1 MAAQGFDPR
10 DFFLDEMAGGAG
22 TPRESYTHLCKMA
35 GPQLD
40 DFNFLGLGFFK
51 WSITVKGWLIRSC
64 FKTVFLVLERP
75 PQCFRPKMERL
86 NQC

>member
-51 WSITVKGWLIRSC
+51 WSITVKG
-64 FKTVFLVLERP
+64 
-75 PQCFRPKMERL
+75 
-86 NQC
+86 